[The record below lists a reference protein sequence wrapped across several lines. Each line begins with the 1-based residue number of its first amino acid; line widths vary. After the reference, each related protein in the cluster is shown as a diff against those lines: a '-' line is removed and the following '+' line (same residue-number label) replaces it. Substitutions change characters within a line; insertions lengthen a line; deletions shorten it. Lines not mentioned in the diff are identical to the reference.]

1 MNIFALRSLVTYLAL
16 ATLALSTWWL
26 AGILTP
32 SEESARSATH
42 GTIDYYS
49 KNLSRTLMDENGK
62 PKQLLFA
69 VDLIH
74 YVDGDRSELAEP
86 ILTLYGKD
94 GPPWV
99 IHSDHAVM
107 PGDSDT
113 IFLNGNVLILRERD
127 ENGRTLKI
135 VTQNARVQPDNNYA
149 ETDEFIQVLSPPDE
163 LTGKGARVHFGDDLK
178 VTILSDVRRKHEIP
192 Q

>member
-1 MNIFALRSLVTYLAL
+1 MSIFALRSLVTYLSL
-16 ATLALSTWWL
+16 ATLALLTWWL
-26 AGILTP
+26 AGIFMP
-32 SEESARSATH
+32 DEEPAGPRTY

-69 VDLIH
+69 VNLTH
-74 YVDGDRSELAEP
+74 YMDKDRTELAQP
-86 ILTLYGKD
+86 VLTLYGTD

-99 IHSDHAVM
+99 IHSDTAIM
-107 PGDSDT
+107 PGEGDT

-163 LTGKGARVHFGDDLK
+163 MTGKGAQVHFGDDLK

-192 Q
+192 

>member
-1 MNIFALRSLVTYLAL
+1 
-16 ATLALSTWWL
+16 
-26 AGILTP
+26 
-32 SEESARSATH
+32 
-42 GTIDYYS
+42 
-49 KNLSRTLMDENGK
+49 MDENGK
-62 PKQLLFA
+62 PKQLLFT
-69 VDLIH
+69 VNLTH
-74 YVDGDRSELAEP
+74 YVDGDRSELTEP
-86 ILTLYGKD
+86 VLTLYGED

-99 IHSDHAVM
+99 IHSDRAVM
-107 PGDSDT
+107 PGDRDT

-149 ETDEFIQVLSPPDE
+149 ETDEFVQVLSPPDE

>member
-1 MNIFALRSLVTYLAL
+1 MSIFALRSLVTYLGL
-16 ATLALSTWWL
+16 ATLALFTWWL
-26 AGILTP
+26 AGIFMP
-32 SEESARSATH
+32 AEESAGPRTH

-69 VDLIH
+69 VNLTH
-74 YVDGDRSELAEP
+74 YVDQDRTELVQP
-86 ILTLYGKD
+86 VLTLYGKD

-99 IHSDHAVM
+99 IHSDNALM
-107 PGDSDT
+107 PGESDT

-163 LTGKGARVHFGDDLK
+163 LTGKGAKVHFGDDLK

-192 Q
+192 